1 MSCDVL
7 VVGGG
12 PAGSTAAT
20 LLAEQGYR
28 VVLLEKAHHPRFHIG
43 ESLLPANLPLL
54 DRLGVT
60 AQVRAIGM
68 EKWGAEFVSPWDG
81 RRQEFLFARGW
92 DKSLPMAF
100 QVRRSEFDEILLRR
114 AQQAGVRVVE
124 GCRAREVSFAANGV
138 TLEAEHDDGRTE
150 RFEAAELVDASGRD
164 TLVGNRLDLKRR
176 SRRHNS
182 AALYAHFSG
191 AQRVEGR
198 RGGNITIFWFDHG
211 WFWYIPLADGT
222 TSVGAVIWPKYLKTR
237 RGSVRQFF
245 LDTIALCPPLAE
257 QLKDATLTSEVEATG
272 NYSYTC
278 SKTHGERYYLVGD
291 AYTFIDP
298 VFSTGV
304 MLAMHSA
311 AAAAQS
317 IHVSRTQPHRARAAR
332 RAFDRTVRHGPKEFS
347 WFIYRV
353 TNPTMRELFLGP
365 RNFLRM
371 EEALMSM
378 LAGDIF
384 GETPIWR
391 SLRAFKLVYYVMSL
405 ANLGRTLRALRRR
418 ADNIRP
424 TEQAAG
430 G

>member
-28 VVLLEKAHHPRFHIG
+28 VVVLEKAHHPRFHIG

-54 DRLGVT
+54 ERLGV
-60 AQVRAIGM
+60 ADQVRAIGM

-81 RRQEFLFARGW
+81 RRQEFQFARGW

-114 AQQAGVRVVE
+114 AQQAGATVLE
-124 GCRAREVSFAANGV
+124 GCRAREVSFTAGGV
-138 TLEAEHDDGRTE
+138 VVEAEHDDGRRE
-150 RFEAAELVDASGRD
+150 RFEAAELIDASGRD
-164 TLVGNRLDLKRR
+164 TLVGNRLGLKTR

-182 AALYAHFSG
+182 AALYAHFRH
-191 AQRVEGR
+191 AAREEGR

-211 WFWYIPLADGT
+211 WFWFIPLADGT
-222 TSVGAVIWPKYLKTR
+222 TSIGAVVWPKYLASRT
-237 RGSVRQFF
+237 GSVRQFF

-257 QLKDATLTSEVEATG
+257 RLKDATLVSDVEATG
-272 NYSYTC
+272 NYSYSC
-278 SKTHGERYYLVGD
+278 SRTHGERYFLVGD

-304 MLAMHSA
+304 MLAMNSGA
-311 AAAAQS
+311 AAAEA
-317 IHVSRTQPHRARAAR
+317 IHTRRTQPARAAAAL
-332 RAFDRTVRHGPKEFS
+332 RAFDRTLRHGPREFS

-365 RNFLRM
+365 RNLLRM

-384 GETPIWR
+384 GKTPIWR
-391 SLRAFKLVYYVMSL
+391 SLFAFKVVYYVMSL
-405 ANLGRTLRALRRR
+405 ANLGRTVRALRRR
-418 ADNIRP
+418 AENIRP
-424 TEQAAG
+424 TEQAASG
-430 G
+430 